1 MRKIIPQIVIGIL
14 LIPLLA
20 IPNLAHADGMLI
32 KPDPY
37 SDRWDYSGQTNQQ
50 AFINYENKL
59 EKMII
64 SIGMEE
70 ASEEAVWIFPIPAN
84 PDKIAID
91 VVTKFP
97 QLEGEEITKKAKSNL
112 LDIKELLQATQIYP
126 VIFKTV
132 KNPMMYGGM
141 LAGIEE
147 IETGV
152 TVYEHLEKEG
162 VTTEII
168 TAKTSQALYKYLQS
182 KNLKVEKGS
191 IPVLDHYIGKEFTFV
206 ISWISEKEEKIKKK
220 LREEIE
226 KDPRNYIDEISY
238 ALGDLYNEKI
248 LGLVRK
254 DIPELEKPLRDFRK
268 RSEDK
273 TLRQQQREFLA
284 KNPMFKEVLINFLVA
299 NFQDLPNVSPFTN
312 IKRQAKQLKQ
322 KGVFVTFPTKKIY
335 YPLFPTSVYR
345 SETIPV
351 TIRVMG
357 FVNPKVFKDIKSY
370 TKVEHFI
377 DDDVRLDDELKNFY
391 SGPTKNVKY
400 TKIEINAPSKFLTDD
415 LWISQWRPLKTYYS
429 SFIAQHPL
437 ASRIFLLI
445 LSSVIT
451 GLLAGWIVFR
461 ELRNK
466 NGILKLAL
474 VGLSN
479 CLSIIGLLITTIVL
493 IEAKERDENVA
504 MLLSEMRQKG
514 YIWKRRLAT
523 LLFFVASSFL
533 IVGALILV
541 QDPFISKV
549 MRGDSWLFSDP
560 REIVMVLIIFIIGV
574 ISLLA
579 IVFAFIIKRIKT
591 EDKSLFAQLKSAGY
605 SSWSFE
611 PKDGMKFAFI
621 PLFSVSFL
629 VISWLIVKLIE
640 WSL

>member
-357 FVNPKVFKDIKSY
+357 FVNPKVFKHIKSY

-377 DDDVRLDDELKNFY
+377 DDNVRLDDELKNFY
-391 SGPTKNVKY
+391 SGPAENVKY

-415 LWISQWRPLKTYYS
+415 LWISSRAPLKTYYS

-437 ASRIFLLI
+437 INEILLLI
-445 LSSVIT
+445 LSSIIT
-451 GLLAGWIVFR
+451 CVMTGWIVFR
-461 ELRNK
+461 ELRSK

-474 VGLSN
+474 IGLSN
-479 CLSIIGLLITTIVL
+479 CLSIIGLVIATVL
-493 IEAKERDENVA
+493 FRTKAKDKNIA
-504 MLLSEMRQKG
+504 SLLNEIRQKG
-514 YIWKRRLAT
+514 YIWKRRIAVI
-523 LLFFVASSFL
+523 LFFAALPFLSFGVVALPSF
-533 IVGALILV
+533 I
-541 QDPFISKV
+541 
-549 MRGDSWLFSDP
+549 
-560 REIVMVLIIFIIGV
+560 REIVRYGGFRSGDTMPIIIVYIIPLLVL
-574 ISLLA
+574 
-579 IVFAFIIKRIKT
+579 AFVLFIKRIKV
-591 EDKSLFAQLKSAGY
+591 EDKSLFIQLKSAGY
-605 SSWSFE
+605 SSWSFN
-611 PKDGMKFAFI
+611 PKDKMKFIFV
-621 PLFSVSFL
+621 PLFSFSFL
-629 VISWLIVKLIE
+629 AISWLIIKLVE
-640 WSL
+640 FTV